1 MICLSFSFLIKIIKM
16 CTCIKVCVLNKVE
29 VYYHNILW
37 KRANNTKLN
46 VVYSTF
52 LQKRL
57 PHARLTLVTLPKF

>member
-1 MICLSFSFLIKIIKM
+1 M